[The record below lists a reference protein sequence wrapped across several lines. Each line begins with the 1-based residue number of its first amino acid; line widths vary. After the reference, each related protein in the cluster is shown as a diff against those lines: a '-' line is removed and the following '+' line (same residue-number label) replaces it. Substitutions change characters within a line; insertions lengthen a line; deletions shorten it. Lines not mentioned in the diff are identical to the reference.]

1 LTIEA
6 GTTNADHTGESL
18 GSRGSVKAPIKKK
31 QGFWSRFM
39 SVFG

>member
-31 QGFWSRFM
+31 GFWNRF
-39 SVFG
+39 FGAFN